1 MITLVVGWIFV
12 LEGDTSVYK
21 THFKVPLE
29 SKLQK
34 KNVATQQFITSPERD
49 SDFPSPVAFL
59 MEEKAIASIIM
70 LMSEAEGGGGK
81 KGGKREREKK
91 KKKGNRSLLKEHHFP
106 KQLFTNLD

>member
-49 SDFPSPVAFL
+49 SDFPSPVTFL

-70 LMSEAEGGGGK
+70 LMSEAEGGGK
-81 KGGKREREKK
+81 KGGKREKK
-91 KKKGNRSLLKEHHFP
+91 KKRETGVC
-106 KQLFTNLD
+106 

>member
-70 LMSEAEGGGGK
+70 LMSEAEGGGK
-81 KGGKREREKK
+81 KGGKREKK
-91 KKKGNRSLLKEHHFP
+91 KKRETGVC
-106 KQLFTNLD
+106 